1 MVYISTQMLCP
12 IAQLTYA
19 KLVSILGLVMIL
31 GHQLSSL
38 F

>member
-12 IAQLTYA
+12 IGQLTA
-19 KLVSILGLVMIL
+19 KVVSILGLAMIL